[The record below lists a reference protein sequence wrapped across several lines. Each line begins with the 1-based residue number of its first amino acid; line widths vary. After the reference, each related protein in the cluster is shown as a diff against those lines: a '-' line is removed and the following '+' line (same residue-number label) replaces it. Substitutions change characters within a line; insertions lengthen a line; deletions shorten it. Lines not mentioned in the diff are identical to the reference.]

1 MPEEG
6 DQIRSIAGY
15 ILKNNARLIFQASP
29 QSAAYVKACALKAFT
44 DPSMMLRNAAQQVL
58 IALLGALEPRTW
70 PEALELLIRAL
81 DSDDPIVQ
89 EVCCHCPHRPLRVL
103 TFLLH
108 TERLR
113 CPLQS
118 LRRLSP
124 QVRCRNPREQAPR
137 LPHP

>member
-1 MPEEG
+1 MADVEPLRLQRLNQYQSVPNYICYLAHILSSMPEEG

-89 EVCCHCPHRPLRVL
+89 EVCGHRPYRPLRV
-103 TFLLH
+103 
-108 TERLR
+108 
-113 CPLQS
+113 
-118 LRRLSP
+118 
-124 QVRCRNPREQAPR
+124 
-137 LPHP
+137 